1 MGFAC
6 LFVHEED
13 KIVQEL
19 LTDMNEKLKS
29 NGYTNRKLAKRF
41 DVTHTTVNG
50 YFSAK
55 GKFDFMHFVVTLRL
69 YKPNDVEFRR
79 KWIKKIIPHLSHKNL
94 KLALEVLDMFGEYEL
109 QKLVIEQIMS
119 FNTNKDAKEKK
130 NENAKK
136 EKKKGNSKTVR
147 INLNLI
153 PLYKTLRVRS
163 ENTITPKMYF
173 EKIDKM
179 RKKQKY
185 TDDELVIILVLNT
198 IYSFF
203 DLGNY
208 KMVNEYIQQLLPD
221 ILKIKCH
228 TLRDS
233 LLLRV
238 KEMQIFVALHEGNV
252 ERARELCFEIINDET
267 NCYVSTKSVAYC
279 KIGESFIF
287 SDFQRAKDYME
298 KSLAVIGNP
307 VNRKLEIR
315 REKVLNTLLFLKIY
329 HEKDLHSINLE
340 DLDEAEKAFLFV
352 RLGENEKAI
361 KILRNLQNENGY
373 LSSFQLYYMGLAIDG
388 DEGKRY
394 LEMSVESFS
403 KSGDFFYIHLPR
415 TALKCYN

>member
-1 MGFAC
+1 M
-6 LFVHEED
+6 
-13 KIVQEL
+13 KI
-19 LTDMNEKLKS
+19 
-29 NGYTNRKLAKRF
+29 
-41 DVTHTTVNG
+41 
-50 YFSAK
+50 
-55 GKFDFMHFVVTLRL
+55 
-69 YKPNDVEFRR
+69 
-79 KWIKKIIPHLSHKNL
+79 
-94 KLALEVLDMFGEYEL
+94 
-109 QKLVIEQIMS
+109 QK
-119 FNTNKDAKEKK
+119 
-130 NENAKK
+130 
-136 EKKKGNSKTVR
+136 KKKGNSKTVR

-153 PLYKTLRVRS
+153 PLYKTLRERS

-173 EKIDKM
+173 EKVDKM

-238 KEMQIFVALHEGNV
+238 KEMQVFVALHEDNV
-252 ERARELCFEIINDET
+252 EKARELCFEIINDET

-279 KIGESFIF
+279 KIGESFVF
-287 SDFQRAKDYME
+287 SDFQKAKDYME

-329 HEKDLHSINLE
+329 HEKDLHTINLE

-373 LSSFQLYYMGLAIDG
+373 LSSFQLYYMGLAIG
-388 DEGKRY
+388 GEEGKRY
-394 LEMSVESFS
+394 LEMSAESFS
-403 KSGDFFYIHLPR
+403 KSGDFFYIYLPK

>member
-1 MGFAC
+1 MRVS
-6 LFVHEED
+6 LD
-13 KIVQEL
+13 LI
-19 LTDMNEKLKS
+19 DMKENLKS
-29 NGYTNRKLAKRF
+29 NGYTNRKLATRF
-41 DVTHTTVNG
+41 KVTHTTVNG
-50 YFSAK
+50 YFSK
-55 GKFDFMHFVVTLRL
+55 QDKFDFMHLVDALKL
-69 YKPNDVEFRR
+69 YKPKDLEFRR
-79 KWIKKIIPHLSHKNL
+79 NCIKEYVPKMSHKNL

-109 QKLVIEQIMS
+109 QDAVVKQIMS
-119 FNTNKDAKEKK
+119 FDTNKDEKK
-130 NENAKK
+130 KGNENTKK
-136 EKKKGNSKTVR
+136 EKKKGNSKTIR

-153 PLYKTLRVRS
+153 PLYKTLRERS
-163 ENTITPKMYF
+163 ENTVTPKQYF
-173 EKIDKM
+173 EKVDKM

-185 TDDELVIILVLNT
+185 TDNELVIISVLNT

-238 KEMQIFVALHEGNV
+238 KEMQVFVALHEDNK
-252 ERARELCFEIINDET
+252 EKARELCFEIINDEA

-279 KIGESFIF
+279 KIGESFVF
-287 SDFQRAKDYME
+287 SDFQKAKDYIE
-298 KSLAVIGNP
+298 KSLSVIGNP

-329 HEKDLHSINLE
+329 HEKDLHTISFE
-340 DLDEAEKAFLFV
+340 DLDEAEKAFLYI

-361 KILRNLQNENGY
+361 KILKALQDKNGY
-373 LSSFQLYYMGLAIDG
+373 LSSFQLYYMGLAVG
-388 DEGKRY
+388 GEEGKKY
-394 LEMSVESFS
+394 LEMSAESFS
-403 KSGDFFYIHLPR
+403 KSGDFFYIFLPK

>member
-1 MGFAC
+1 MRV
-6 LFVHEED
+6 LLDLNDMEES
-13 KIVQEL
+13 
-19 LTDMNEKLKS
+19 LKS
-29 NGYTNRKLAKRF
+29 NGYTNRKLAARF
-41 DVTHTTVNG
+41 KVTHTTVNN
-50 YFSAK
+50 YFK
-55 GKFDFMHFVVTLRL
+55 KQDKFDFMHLVDALRL
-69 YKPNDVEFRR
+69 YKPKDVQFRR
-79 KWIKKIIPHLSHKNL
+79 NCIKEYIPKLSHKNL

-109 QKLVIEQIMS
+109 QDTVIQQIMS
-119 FNTNKDAKEKK
+119 FNTNDDAKEKEK
-130 NENAKK
+130 KK

-153 PLYKTLRVRS
+153 PLYKTLRERS
-163 ENTITPKMYF
+163 EKTITPKIYF
-173 EKIDKM
+173 EKVDKM

-185 TDDELVIILVLNT
+185 TDNELVIMLVLNT

-238 KEMQIFVALHEGNV
+238 KEMQVFVKLHENNL
-252 ERARELCFEIINDET
+252 ESSRELCFEIINDET
-267 NCYVSTKSVAYC
+267 NCYVSTKAVAYC
-279 KIGESFIF
+279 KIGESFVF
-287 SDFQRAKDYME
+287 SDYYLAKEYME
-298 KSLAVIGNP
+298 KSLAIIGNP
-307 VNRKLEIR
+307 ANRKLEIR

-329 HEKDLHSINLE
+329 HEQDLHNINLE

-373 LSSFQLYYMGLAIDG
+373 LSSFQLYYMGLAIGG

-394 LEMSVESFS
+394 LEMSAESFS
-403 KSGDFFYIHLPR
+403 KSGDFFYIYLPR
-415 TALKCYN
+415 TALECYN